1 MMSADDQGQNR
12 YISQELQL
20 PENNDYFS
28 DDSAFESALEKIRE
42 SGWEEPFLEEA
53 IRRYHLQ
60 GWMNAQYGSIEEFGK
75 SGEKREWKVSV
86 IVGFLRKI
94 RHN

>member
-1 MMSADDQGQNR
+1 MMSDDDQSQNR

-28 DDSAFESALEKIRE
+28 DVSAFESALEKIRE
-42 SGWEEPFLEEA
+42 SGWEELFLEEA
-53 IRRYHLQ
+53 RRRRGVH
-60 GWMNAQYGSIEEFGK
+60 AQYGSIEEFGK
-75 SGEKREWKVSV
+75 SGKKRGWKVSV

-94 RHN
+94 RQN